1 MRILRIPT
9 ALLATAPLWAASYYT
24 TRLDDPKAVYLTP
37 ANFPVKG
44 DGTADDSDA
53 IQQAINRIQ
62 ETSNIGV
69 VFVPEGRYRI
79 TKTINIWPSIR
90 VIGYGKS
97 RPVFVLGDNSPGYQ
111 DTQNE
116 KYMVFFAGGR
126 PGAGRQGGAPGAAPG
141 QVAQGGGR
149 GSVGGEPRDAG
160 AGTFYCAMSNIDIE
174 IGNGNP
180 GAVGLR
186 GKYAQH
192 SYLSHMDFRIGS
204 GLAGIHETGNVIEDV
219 RFIGGRYGIWTST
232 PSPGWQLTVVDAQ
245 FEGQSA
251 ASIRDRAANLT
262 MIRPQFNNVPTA
274 IEIEEKAHD
283 NLWIKDGR
291 MEDISG
297 PAIVISLENSA
308 RNSINMENVTCRR
321 VAQFAA
327 YRQSGKKLAGPG
339 EMYEVKTFSLG
350 LTYTEMSAVGEFKT
364 HFDAVPLRVMP
375 PPVTSD
381 LIPLPPSETWVNVRD
396 LGAVGDGKTDDT
408 EALKKAVAEHKALYF
423 PTGVYIIGDTITLR
437 PDSVLIGLHPS
448 ATRLQLLDRT
458 PAFQGIGNPLPMV
471 LAPKGGSNIMIGLG
485 VYTNG
490 INPRAVGVKWLAGT
504 DSLMNDVRFHGGHG
518 TPQEGGVR
526 TIYNNTN
533 TADMDINRRWDVQ
546 YPSLWITDGGG
557 GTFLDIWT
565 PSTFATAGM
574 LISGTTT
581 PGRIYEMSSE
591 HHQRYEVLIRRTSN
605 WEIYAMQTEDERGE
619 GPVCSSMEIQ
629 DSSNITLANYHMYR
643 VISAY
648 NPFPYGIKI
657 TNSKNI
663 KFRNMHADS
672 NSRVAFDATVWDTTH
687 NVRVGEKEFAWL
699 TVTGHAPTPKP
710 KTVSP
715 VLESGAKVEKLAGGF
730 FNISGGAAHPSGDFY
745 FVDPYR
751 QRIYKWATAERQ
763 LSIVRDNALEPVN
776 LAIDKAG
783 NIMVVSSFGSNA
795 VYTFKPEQ
803 PDLDIT
809 LLKAQN
815 AVERPGKTPV
825 LPAGEWSLN
834 PTRISKPGG
843 HYLSPDGTM
852 FIAAGTEFI
861 NDQRSYGVKNSALLR
876 FGLAPAIVGEKAYFA
891 DENFVSTW
899 EGVVQADGSIADM
912 KQFVNQGG
920 EYVTVD
926 ARGNVYVANGR
937 VFVYSPAGK
946 LIDTIDVPE
955 RPIQLV
961 FAGKDK
967 KTLFIAARSGL
978 YAVRTKFGGR

>member
-1 MRILRIPT
+1 MRIFGLAA
-9 ALLATAPLWAASYYT
+9 ALLAASPLWAASYYT
-24 TRLDDPKAVYLTP
+24 NRLDDPKAVYLTK
-37 ANFPVKG
+37 ANFAVKA
-44 DGTADDSDA
+44 DGIADDSDA
-53 IQQAINRIQ
+53 IQQAINKVQ
-62 ETSNIGV
+62 EASGMGV

-79 TKTINIWPSIR
+79 TKTIYVWPSIR
-90 VIGYGKS
+90 VIGYGGN
-97 RPVFVLGDNSPGYQ
+97 RPVFVLGDNTPGYQ
-111 DTQNE
+111 DSQNE

-126 PGAGRQGGAPGAAPG
+126 PGAGRQGGAAGGATG
-141 QVAQGGGR
+141 QGGGR
-149 GSVGGEPRDAG
+149 GTGAGSGSEPRDAG
-160 AGTFYCAMSNIDIE
+160 AGTFYSAMSNIDIE
-174 IGNGNP
+174 IGSGNA
-180 GAVGLR
+180 GAVGVR

-192 SYLSHMDFRIGS
+192 SYLAHMDFRTGS
-204 GLAGIHETGNVIEDV
+204 GIAGIHETGNVIEDV
-219 RFIGGRYGIWTST
+219 RFFGGRYGIWTAT

-251 ASIRDRAANLT
+251 AAIRDRAANLT
-262 MIRPQFNNVPTA
+262 MIRPQFKNVPTA
-274 IEIEEKAHD
+274 IEIEENAHD

-291 MEDISG
+291 MEEISG
-297 PAIVISLENSA
+297 PAIVISLEKGA
-308 RNSINMENVTCRR
+308 RNSINMENVTCRH
-321 VAQFAA
+321 VPQFAA
-327 YRQSGKKLAGPG
+327 FRQSGRKLAGPG
-339 EMYEVKTFSLG
+339 DVYEVKLFSHG
-350 LTYTEMSAVGEFKT
+350 LTYAEMGVVGEFQT
-364 HFDAVPLRVMP
+364 QFTAVPLTAMP
-375 PPVTSD
+375 GPARSD
-381 LIPLPPSETWVNVRD
+381 LTPLPPGDTWVNVRT
-396 LGAVGDGKTDDT
+396 LGALGDGKTDDT

-423 PTGVYIIGDTITLR
+423 PTGVYLIGETLTLR

-458 PAFQGIGNPLPMV
+458 PAFQGIGNPMPMV
-471 LAPKGGSNIMIGLG
+471 LAPKGGANIMIGLG

-490 INPRAVGVKWLAGT
+490 INPRAMGVKWLAGT
-504 DSLMNDVRFHGGHG
+504 GSLMNDVRFHGGHG
-518 TPQEGGVR
+518 TPTETGGR
-526 TIYNNTN
+526 TYYNNTN
-533 TADMDINRRWDVQ
+533 TADTDINRRWDAQ

-565 PSTFATAGM
+565 PSTFATAGL
-574 LISGTTT
+574 LISDTTT

-591 HHQRYEVLIRRTSN
+591 HHQRYEILIRRSSN
-605 WEIYAMQTEDERGE
+605 WEIYAMQTEEERGE
-619 GPVCSSMEIQ
+619 GPVCSSLEIQ
-629 DSSNITLANYHMYR
+629 DSSNITFANYHMYR

-663 KFRNMHADS
+663 RFRNMHADS

-699 TVTGHAPTPKP
+699 TVTGKAPTPKP
-710 KTVSP
+710 RTISP
-715 VLESGAKVEKLAGGF
+715 VLEAGARVEKLAGGF

-751 QRIYKWATAERQ
+751 QRIYKWAAAARQ
-763 LSIVRDNALEPVN
+763 LSIVRDDALEPVN
-776 LAIDKAG
+776 LVIDKAG
-783 NIMVVSSFGSNA
+783 NILVVSSFGSNA

-803 PDLDIT
+803 PGLEIT
-809 LLKAQN
+809 VLTAED
-815 AVERPGKTPV
+815 AVERPGMTPV

-834 PTRISKPGG
+834 PARIQKPGG

-861 NDQRSYGVKNSALLR
+861 KDQRSYGVKNSALLR
-876 FGLAPAIVGEKAYFA
+876 FGLTPATVGKKTYFA

-899 EGVVQADGSIADM
+899 EGVVQADGSVAGM

-926 ARGNVYVANGR
+926 AQGNVYVANGR
-937 VFVYSPAGK
+937 IFVYSPAGK
-946 LIDTIDVPE
+946 LIDTIEVPE

-961 FAGKDK
+961 FAGKDR